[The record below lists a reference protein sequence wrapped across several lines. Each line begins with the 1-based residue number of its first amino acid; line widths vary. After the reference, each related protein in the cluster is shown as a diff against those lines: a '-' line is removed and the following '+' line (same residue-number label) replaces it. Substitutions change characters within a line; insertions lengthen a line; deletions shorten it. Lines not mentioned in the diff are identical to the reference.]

1 MIQHLGKIEHID
13 IYFDPDHDK
22 SQILLGR
29 KGNQGD
35 TGYVW
40 VANKD
45 MEMCEGVTME
55 KSEVEKI
62 LKENAKNT
70 KFIDYNF
77 AVGSFSTLDPYQK
90 LINKI
95 KKWKS

>member
-13 IYFDPDHDK
+13 IYFDPENDK

-29 KGNQGD
+29 KGKNQSD
-35 TGYVW
+35 PGYVW

-55 KSEVEKI
+55 KSEVDKI
-62 LKENAKNT
+62 LKENVKNAKFT
-70 KFIDYNF
+70 DYNF
-77 AVGSFSTLDPYQK
+77 AIGSFSTLDPYQK
-90 LINKI
+90 VINKI
-95 KKWKS
+95 KNK